1 MTWAGATSPGVTRT
15 LVVVAYS
22 NVEGA
27 SAVNASTT
35 SDTSDPV
42 ANNNLGGV
50 TVQVGYLTRE
60 IPALG
65 GLGLSPLSLLIGMAG
80 IAAMRRQA

>member
-1 MTWAGATSPGVTRT
+1 LA
-15 LVVVAYS
+15 VVAYS
-22 NVEGA
+22 NVEGG

-65 GLGLSPLSLLIGMAG
+65 SLGLMLLSLLIGMAG
-80 IAAMRRQA
+80 VVAMRRQD